1 MTDTPEQEA
10 LRWHAAPASAAAT
23 SSQSSTAK
31 SGRCGLRIY
40 EGASAVQKV
49 GIARQTLSGA

>member
-10 LRWHAAPASAAAT
+10 LALARGAGVRRGHVV
-23 SSQSSTAK
+23 AK
-31 SGRCGLRIY
+31 LCREIGALRIY